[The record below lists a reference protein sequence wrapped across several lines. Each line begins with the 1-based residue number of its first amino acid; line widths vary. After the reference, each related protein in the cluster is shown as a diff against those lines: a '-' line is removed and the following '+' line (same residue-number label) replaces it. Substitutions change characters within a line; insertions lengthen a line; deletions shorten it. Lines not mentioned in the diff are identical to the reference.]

1 MEQNK
6 AEEVEQGR
14 AAGDFYS
21 SGKSHLAKARRWL
34 WVGTAFGVAISV
46 LNAKGSI
53 GTIAFSAGFVILLA
67 VAIDLIFRRQ
77 LKTGKPLVS
86 ITDEAIESSILTSK
100 EKRYRWTDIVG
111 ASVEAQQ
118 GVPRLELRLSETLG
132 VSDKRSFWSGTNHAR
147 PSIPLGSFAPEE
159 QERLLQAVGLR
170 LQQGSSVSES
180 NGPALHDAIAEDR
193 EFQDRLKSFAP
204 ITWVLWAIV
213 GINVLVWLATA
224 MGGGNVM
231 QNSADKLL
239 HWGGNAASEVQRGD
253 WWRLLTATFL
263 HGGVMH
269 LVMNMIGLISAG
281 VTVERIYGHRL
292 FLLIYFGSGL
302 LGSALS
308 LHFSAQHAVSV
319 GASGAVFGVTGALL
333 VGVFQHRDKLP
344 KAFGKQTISSL
355 GIFIV
360 YALMQG
366 FAKQGIDNAA
376 HVGGL
381 IGGCLLAYLLPERFD
396 LAHFARHFKARAITG
411 VALVLVATAGVAAMA
426 PRAAIDQK
434 RLFES
439 QGLFARGIAS
449 FESALKALQ
458 QEADSVKAQRMT
470 ERESDERSRSVH
482 APSFRRVLGELAA
495 VYLRPGDPREPLLK
509 EVKRMTELFLESL
522 EMQSVYQEGS
532 DKPEPID
539 PQRMAAIERELKGVN
554 TRLTKLLE
562 EVKTKQNR

>member
-1 MEQNK
+1 
-6 AEEVEQGR
+6 
-14 AAGDFYS
+14 
-21 SGKSHLAKARRWL
+21 
-34 WVGTAFGVAISV
+34 
-46 LNAKGSI
+46 
-53 GTIAFSAGFVILLA
+53 
-67 VAIDLIFRRQ
+67 
-77 LKTGKPLVS
+77 
-86 ITDEAIESSILTSK
+86 
-100 EKRYRWTDIVG
+100 
-111 ASVEAQQ
+111 
-118 GVPRLELRLSETLG
+118 
-132 VSDKRSFWSGTNHAR
+132 
-147 PSIPLGSFAPEE
+147 
-159 QERLLQAVGLR
+159 
-170 LQQGSSVSES
+170 
-180 NGPALHDAIAEDR
+180 
-193 EFQDRLKSFAP
+193 
-204 ITWVLWAIV
+204 
-213 GINVLVWLATA
+213 
-224 MGGGNVM
+224 
-231 QNSADKLL
+231 
-239 HWGGNAASEVQRGD
+239 
-253 WWRLLTATFL
+253 
-263 HGGVMH
+263 
-269 LVMNMIGLISAG
+269 
-281 VTVERIYGHRL
+281 
-292 FLLIYFGSGL
+292 
-302 LGSALS
+302 
-308 LHFSAQHAVSV
+308 
-319 GASGAVFGVTGALL
+319 VTGALL